1 MFWRRHYTVM
11 VVPDARANM
20 KRFHLEGKHLA
31 LGLSGVAVILALAFA
46 APLLLAW
53 GVRLDSRLAAV
64 EAERDRLAENSASM
78 EASLADLREKLDRF
92 ERRTEKLAAL
102 AGLDLPSVQSGGQG
116 VGTGIENLAPRA
128 KADVLAAEAE
138 ALHDRSDLVERRLET
153 VERAIHSQSERLAHV
168 PSIFPVRG
176 LIGAGFGWRRDPFTG
191 LRQFHR
197 GIDISAPEGTPVRA
211 PADGIVVKTERNGGY
226 GKVLY
231 ISHGNGIVTRYGHL
245 SAYRVR
251 PGQKVRR
258 GDVIALVGNTGRS
271 TAPHL
276 HYEVLVGGKQVDP
289 MRYIMDD
296 GLFY

>member
-31 LGLSGVAVILALAFA
+31 FGLAGVALILALAFA

-53 GVRLDSRLAAV
+53 GVHLDSRLATV

-102 AGLDLPSVQSGGQG
+102 AGLDLPSVQAGGQG
-116 VGTGIENLAPRA
+116 VGTGIENLAPKA
-128 KADVLAAEAE
+128 KAGVLAAEAE

-211 PADGIVVKTERNGGY
+211 PADGIVVKAERNGGY

-231 ISHGNGIVTRYGHL
+231 ISHGNGVVTRYGHL
-245 SAYRVR
+245 SAYKVR
-251 PGQKVRR
+251 PGQKVHR

>member
-1 MFWRRHYTVM
+1 VFWRRHYTVM

-31 LGLSGVAVILALAFA
+31 FGLAGVALILALAFA

-53 GVRLDSRLAAV
+53 GVHLDSRLATV

-102 AGLDLPSVQSGGQG
+102 AGLDLPSVQAGGQG
-116 VGTGIENLAPRA
+116 VGTGIENLAPKA

-211 PADGIVVKTERNGGY
+211 PADGIVVKAERNGGY

-231 ISHGNGIVTRYGHL
+231 ISHGNGVVTRYGHL
-245 SAYRVR
+245 SAYKVR
-251 PGQKVRR
+251 PGQKVHR

>member
-31 LGLSGVAVILALAFA
+31 LGLGGVAVILALAFA

-53 GVRLDSRLAAV
+53 GVHLDSRLAAV

-116 VGTGIENLAPRA
+116 VGTGIENLAPKA

-138 ALHDRSDLVERRLET
+138 ALQDRSDLVERRLET

-251 PGQKVRR
+251 PGQKVHR

>member
-11 VVPDARANM
+11 VVPDARAGM

-31 LGLSGVAVILALAFA
+31 LGLGGVAVILALAFA

-53 GVRLDSRLAAV
+53 GVHLDSRLAVVA
-64 EAERDRLAENSASM
+64 AERDRLAENSASM
-78 EASLADLREKLDRF
+78 EASLADLRQKLDRF

-102 AGLDLPSVQSGGQG
+102 AGLDLPSVQSAGQG
-116 VGTGIENLAPRA
+116 VGAGIENLSPRA
-128 KADVLAAEAE
+128 RADVLAAEAE
-138 ALHDRSDLVERRLET
+138 ALHDRSDLVGRRLDT
-153 VERAIHSQSERLAHV
+153 VERAIRSQSERLAHV

-211 PADGIVVKTERNGGY
+211 PADGIVVKAERNGGY

-231 ISHGNGIVTRYGHL
+231 IAHGNGIVTRYGHL

-251 PGQKVRR
+251 PGQKVHR
-258 GDVIALVGNTGRS
+258 GDVIGLVGSTGRS

-276 HYEVLVGGKQVDP
+276 HYEVLVGGRQVDP

>member
-1 MFWRRHYTVM
+1 VFWRRHYTVM

>member
-11 VVPDARANM
+11 VVPDARASM
-20 KRFHLEGKHLA
+20 RRFHVEGKHLA
-31 LGLSGVAVILALAFA
+31 AGLAGVAVILALAFA

-53 GVRLDSRLAAV
+53 GIHLDGRLAEAI
-64 EAERDRLAENSASM
+64 AERDRLAENSASM

-102 AGLDLPSVQSGGQG
+102 AGLELPSVQSGGQG
-116 VGTGIENLAPRA
+116 VGTGIENLDPRA
-128 KADVLAAEAE
+128 RADVLAAEAE
-138 ALHDRSDLVERRLET
+138 ALQDRTALVERRLDT

-176 LIGAGFGWRRDPFTG
+176 LIGAGYGWRRDPFTG

-197 GIDISAPEGTPVRA
+197 GIDISAPEGTPIRA

-251 PGQKVRR
+251 PGQKVHR

>member
-31 LGLSGVAVILALAFA
+31 FGLAGVALILALAFA

-53 GVRLDSRLAAV
+53 GVHLDSRLATV

-116 VGTGIENLAPRA
+116 VGTGIENLAPKA

-211 PADGIVVKTERNGGY
+211 PADGIVVKAERNGGY

-231 ISHGNGIVTRYGHL
+231 ISHGNGVVTRYGHL
-245 SAYRVR
+245 SAYKVR
-251 PGQKVRR
+251 PGQKVHR

>member
-1 MFWRRHYTVM
+1 VFWRRHYTVM
-11 VVPDARANM
+11 VVPDARAGM

-31 LGLSGVAVILALAFA
+31 LGLGGVAVILALAFA

-53 GVRLDSRLAAV
+53 GVHLDSRLAVVA
-64 EAERDRLAENSASM
+64 AERDRLAENSASM
-78 EASLADLREKLDRF
+78 EASLADLRQKLDRF

-102 AGLDLPSVQSGGQG
+102 AGLDLPSVQSAGQG
-116 VGTGIENLAPRA
+116 VGAGIENLSPRA
-128 KADVLAAEAE
+128 RADVLAAEAE
-138 ALHDRSDLVERRLET
+138 ALHDRSDLVGRRLDT
-153 VERAIHSQSERLAHV
+153 VERAIRSQSERLAHV

-211 PADGIVVKTERNGGY
+211 PADGIVVKAERNGGY

-231 ISHGNGIVTRYGHL
+231 IAHGNGIVTRYGHL

-251 PGQKVRR
+251 PGQKVHR
-258 GDVIALVGNTGRS
+258 GDVIGLVGSTGRS

-276 HYEVLVGGKQVDP
+276 HYEVLVGGRQVDP